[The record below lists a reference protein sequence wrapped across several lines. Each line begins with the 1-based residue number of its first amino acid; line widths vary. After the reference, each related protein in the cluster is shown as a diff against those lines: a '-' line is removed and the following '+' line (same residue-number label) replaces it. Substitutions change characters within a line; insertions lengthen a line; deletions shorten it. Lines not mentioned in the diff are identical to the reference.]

1 MNIHLKSIL
10 LALVFSL
17 LFFTK
22 DVGLNLLLLA
32 LLICFLLVTNNQK
45 NKIPWLYISVFSLC
59 GLVVFIHPSTLN
71 VIAYV
76 VSLFILIGKIASQK
90 SATYIAGLVGLISL
104 TSASIGNLIH
114 SKKTIA
120 RKKNTKLILYGKGI
134 AIAMGLVL
142 LFTTLYRTANPI
154 FNDLLTN
161 IDLSFI
167 SFSWLLFTTLGY
179 FIFLHLLRP
188 YHSHILIEKDL
199 ELGDDLPRPETTFPA
214 ELIKKLGNEVTI
226 ASIVLA
232 ALNLLLLIFLATD
245 IIYLSTPNVTNESQY
260 SQSVHQGVYALLL
273 SIICAI
279 AVILYYYRGNLNFFI
294 KNKSLKSL
302 SFLWIVLNL
311 ILTTTTFYK
320 NYSYVSELGFTYKR
334 IGVFIYLLLII
345 GGLLTVGIKISKQ
358 KNFLFLIRSNTTIAF
373 SILFISSA
381 IPWDVLITKYN
392 LAQIKNPDLSY
403 LMSLDTSNSVYLL
416 EYANKNTN
424 KLTPAENEQI
434 LSRKNRYIKSL
445 QARAWQEYTIN
456 NFLK

>member
-199 ELGDDLPRPETTFPA
+199 ELGDDLPRPETTFSA

-434 LSRKNRYIKSL
+434 LSRKNRYTKSL

>member
-199 ELGDDLPRPETTFPA
+199 KLGDDLPRPETTFSA

-232 ALNLLLLIFLATD
+232 ALNLLLLVFLVTD

-403 LMSLDTSNSVYLL
+403 LMSLDNSNSGYLL

-434 LSRKNRYIKSL
+434 LSRKNRYTKSL